1 MAKKSDRP
9 LKMVAFRVYADD
21 WARLAELH
29 PVTGSAAVVRE
40 LISAHIKRVE
50 EAINQKAAVYAPVDL
65 ELPPL

>member
-21 WARLAELH
+21 WSRLAELH

-40 LISAHIKRVE
+40 LISAHIKRVD
-50 EAINQKAAVYAPVDL
+50 EAINQRTKTPELNDL
-65 ELPPL
+65 EL